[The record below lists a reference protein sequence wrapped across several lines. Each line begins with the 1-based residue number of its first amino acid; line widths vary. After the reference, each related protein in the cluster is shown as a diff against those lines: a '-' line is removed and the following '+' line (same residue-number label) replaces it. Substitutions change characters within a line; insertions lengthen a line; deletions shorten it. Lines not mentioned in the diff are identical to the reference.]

1 MRSSDPRFRVNS
13 DEVTS
18 KILDGEAIIINLS
31 DGVYYSLVGPGT
43 VVWAMASAGSGAE
56 EIAGELIAR
65 YGETSDDVQADVES
79 LLEKL
84 AAERLL
90 VPAAEGDAAGPV
102 PEDLPSGGDYAT
114 PELEKYDDMSDM
126 LALDPP
132 LPGVRDLPS
141 QTHEDSQRG

>member
-1 MRSSDPRFRVNS
+1 MPQPDQQFRVNS
-13 DEVTS
+13 AEVTS
-18 KILDGEAIIINLS
+18 KILDGEAIVINLS
-31 DGVYYSLVGPGT
+31 DGVYYSLVGPGA
-43 VVWAMASAGSGAE
+43 VVWAMAIAGSGAQK
-56 EIAGELIAR
+56 IADELISR
-65 YGETSDDVQADVES
+65 YGDTADDVLHDVES
-79 LLEKL
+79 LLDKL

-102 PEDLPSGGDYAT
+102 PEELPSGGDYAT

-132 LPGVRDLPS
+132 LPGVRDLPW

>member
-1 MRSSDPRFRVNS
+1 MPEPDPRFRVNS

-65 YGETSDDVQADVES
+65 YGETSDDVRADVDS

-84 AAERLL
+84 VGERLL
-90 VPAAEGDAAGPV
+90 VPAAEGAAGGAV
-102 PEDLPSGGDYAT
+102 PEELPSGGDYST

-132 LPGVRDLPS
+132 LPGVRDLPW
-141 QTHEDSQRG
+141 QTHEDSQSR

>member
-1 MRSSDPRFRVNS
+1 LRSSDPRFRVNS
-13 DEVTS
+13 EEVTS

-65 YGETSDDVQADVES
+65 YGETSDDVRADVES

-84 AAERLL
+84 VAERLL

-102 PEDLPSGGDYAT
+102 PEELPSGGDYAT

-132 LPGVRDLPS
+132 LPGVRDLPW
-141 QTHEDSQRG
+141 QTHEDRQRG

>member
-1 MRSSDPRFRVNS
+1 VPEPDPRFRVNS

-65 YGETSDDVQADVES
+65 YGETSDDVRADVES

-90 VPAAEGDAAGPV
+90 VPAPEGAAAGAV
-102 PEDLPSGGDYAT
+102 PEELPSGGDYAT

-132 LPGVRDLPS
+132 LPGVRDLPWQTREES
-141 QTHEDSQRG
+141 QSG